1 MDPLTGN
8 VCRLSR
14 VEAYAVTSTA
24 GRYMALFKAVLC
36 ACGNTAEGGSPFHD
50 VSAEIHFKQ
59 HRRNDI
65 SFAGQ
70 LQAN

>member
-1 MDPLTGN
+1 
-8 VCRLSR
+8 
-14 VEAYAVTSTA
+14 
-24 GRYMALFKAVLC
+24 MALFKAVLC